1 MFYISTGQVHN
12 VTAEQSSGVG
22 DACSQFHTLG
32 ISWVL
37 GFAGFCNFLSRI
49 FIFLSYIFLC
59 FAFNIKSVFLGCRV
73 SSK

>member
-37 GFAGFCNFLSRI
+37 GFAGFCNFVSRI
-49 FIFLSYIFLC
+49 FTFFKLHISVLC
-59 FAFNIKSVFLGCRV
+59 FQYQICILGL
-73 SSK
+73 